1 MPNRAEIEIDNRNK
15 GRLVQAA
22 WSRLWHSCAKFC
34 CPEKADTMRN
44 LASNINPGYQT
55 EPQRH
60 NDVAVDGL
68 RIFSGGVK
76 TWVCPGPS
84 TGWVTWIPHP
94 ALQDK
99 TAVKDWLADCME
111 RADGHMNSGGFYSA
125 SHSVFEDL
133 GLTSTAAL
141 FIDSTG
147 DLPLSCVA
155 LSPTEFTFTLTF
167 DKKIASVQVTYHK
180 SASAIYEM
188 FDDNAPDIVR
198 MQVEQNKGDTMHEII
213 HAVYT
218 RSEDDLEG
226 KKDGEEGGAD
236 YAGDPR
242 KMPYGSCW
250 IHVGRKL
257 VMREGGYEEMPFVI
271 PRWRVPTGT
280 DGLYGVSPAM
290 DALASARGVNLMD
303 MLAATQVEVALNPR
317 IKAPPGTGAI
327 DLSPGGVT
335 QVSGT
340 GEGPTEWLSDG
351 SRGGLSGAENF
362 ISRKEAQ
369 ILRAFHADLFDK
381 LAPIA
386 QQREMTNGLV
396 DALERESLSRIS
408 PAMGRISQ
416 EYIDPAMQRIFM
428 VLYRAGVF
436 APPPE
441 EAFYQDTSGRR
452 YLVFPRVAQT
462 SRMAQAMNSR
472 KVFAF
477 RAAMERVMPMAQIK
491 PEVLDIYN
499 FETIYRDLDRGDGMP
514 KEWHFEEEDVEAM
527 RQARA
532 MQQQQQQ
539 EQAMAMEMATK
550 QPELAMQAAEAAA
563 GQGV

>member
-1 MPNRAEIEIDNRNK
+1 MATRAEIEIDNRNK
-15 GRLVQAA
+15 GRLAQAA

-44 LASNINPGYQT
+44 LAASVNTGYRP

-68 RIFSGGVK
+68 RVFSGGVK

-84 TGWVTWIPHP
+84 TGWVTWVPHP

-155 LSPTEFTFTLTF
+155 LSPSEFTFTLTF
-167 DKKIASVQVTYHK
+167 DKRIASVQVTYQK
-180 SASAIYEM
+180 TASAIYEM
-188 FDDNAPDIVR
+188 FDDNAPDIIR
-198 MQVEQNKGDTMHEII
+198 QQVEQQKGETMHEII

-218 RSEDDLEG
+218 RPENERGKEGAETYADD
-226 KKDGEEGGAD
+226 
-236 YAGDPR
+236 PSV
-242 KMPYGSCW
+242 MPYGSCW
-250 IHVGRKL
+250 IHVGRKMI
-257 VMREGGYEEMPFVI
+257 MREGGYQEMPFVI

-362 ISRKEAQ
+362 IARKEAQ
-369 ILRAFHADLFDK
+369 ILRAFHADLFEK

-386 QQREMTNGLV
+386 QKREMTNGLV

-436 APPPE
+436 APAPE
-441 EAFYQDTSGRR
+441 EAFYQDTTGRR

-462 SRMAQAMNSR
+462 SRMAQALNSR

-477 RAAMERVMPMAQIK
+477 RAAMDRVLPMVQLK

-499 FETIYRDLDRGDGMP
+499 FEAIFRDLDRGDGMP
-514 KEWHFEEEDVEAM
+514 IEWHLDEDQVAALRE
-527 RQARA
+527 ARA
-532 MQQQQQQ
+532 MQQQQQEQ
-539 EQAMAMEMATK
+539 QAMAMEVATK
-550 QPELAMQAAEAAA
+550 QPELAMQAVQAA
-563 GQGV
+563 GGQAA